1 MNKHITQLNRRLAEG
16 LGMIGGQARFE
27 WRYSPDVF
35 YFYRPE
41 TAVTFER
48 HCWADQLGKVW
59 MLCQW
64 QEPKW
69 TDHNGAA
76 HKITAED
83 WQTSF
88 KGEFPYP
95 VRGAYNAHPE
105 TARTDGSVPTAESTA
120 FYIQGIREQMEK
132 DHATHLSESLERQAQ
147 IKLEHEKQFF
157 AEAEDWFPFG
167 WKNGQAQ
174 VPGTRGAHIS
184 FGGV

>member
-1 MNKHITQLNRRLAEG
+1 MNKHIIQLNRRLAEG

-64 QEPKW
+64 QEPQW
-69 TDHNGAA
+69 TDHNG
-76 HKITAED
+76 HTQKITPENWYA
-83 WQTSF
+83 SL

-95 VRGAYNAHPE
+95 ARGAYKAHPE
-105 TARTDGSVPTAESTA
+105 TARPDGSLPTSEGTA
-120 FYIQGIREQMEK
+120 FYIKTIRDQMEK

-147 IKLEHEKQFF
+147 IKLDHEKEFY
-157 AEAEDWFPFG
+157 AEADDWWPAF
-167 WKNGQAQ
+167 WSKGQGHEA
-174 VPGTRGAHIS
+174 GTRGAHVS